1 MTLSQLEYIVA
12 VETYGNFSEAANHCF
27 VTQPTLSMQIQKLED
42 ELGVLIF
49 DRSKHPVT
57 ATEIGEKIIRQAK
70 IILQEKN
77 ELQNVVENET
87 GDYSGRLRIGVI
99 PTVSPYLLPMVLK
112 SFTEKY
118 PAVELLINEALTAE
132 IVSSLNKDKV
142 DVGILALPL
151 NHPGIIEETLYHEP
165 FIAYIPKTHKLY
177 KKGSITID
185 DIDVEELLLLE
196 EGHCFRDQALKICK
210 SSERE
215 LCNKSSKVLFESG
228 NLDTLKKLVENNF
241 GITLLPYLAIQYITD
256 SNQQKLIRLF
266 PDPAP
271 KREIGLVY
279 NKTISKMRLVKT
291 LKEEILSVI
300 PEKLKEEE
308 QALIIK

>member
-1 MTLSQLEYIVA
+1 MTLSQLECLVA
-12 VETYGNFSEAANHCF
+12 VETYGNFSEAATHCF
-27 VTQPTLSMQIQKLED
+27 VTQPTLSMQIQKLEE
-42 ELGVLIF
+42 ELGILIF
-49 DRSKHPVT
+49 NRAKHPVE
-57 ATEIGEKIIRQAK
+57 ATEIGEKVIRQAR

-77 ELQNVVENET
+77 ELQNVVEKET
-87 GDYSGRLRIGVI
+87 GDFSGRLRIGVI
-99 PTVSPYLLPMVLK
+99 PTVSPYLLPMMLK

-118 PAVELLINEALTAE
+118 PAVELLITEALTAE

-151 NHPGIIEETLYHEP
+151 NHPGIIEEALYYEP
-165 FIAYIPKTHKLY
+165 FIAYIPQTHKLY
-177 KKGSITID
+177 KKDSITID

-241 GITLLPYLAIQYITD
+241 GITLLPYLAIQYIT
-256 SNQQKLIRLF
+256 NLEQKKLIRMF

-271 KREIGLVY
+271 KREIGLVF
-279 NKTISKMRLVKT
+279 NKTISRMRLVKR

-308 QALIIK
+308 QSLIIN

>member
-1 MTLSQLEYIVA
+1 LEYIVA
-12 VETYGNFSEAANHCF
+12 VDIYGNFSEAASHCF

-49 DRSKHPVT
+49 DRSRHPVIT
-57 ATEIGEKIIRQAK
+57 TEVGEKIIKQAR
-70 IILQEKN
+70 IILKQKD
-77 ELQNVVENET
+77 ELHSVVENET
-87 GDYSGRLRIGVI
+87 GDFGGRLRIGVI

-118 PAVELLINEALTAE
+118 PDVELVINELLTNE
-132 IVSSLNKDKV
+132 IVSALNKDKV
-142 DVGILALPL
+142 DIGILALPL
-151 NHPGIIEETLYHEP
+151 NHSGIVEETLYNEP
-165 FIAYIPKTHKLY
+165 FIAYIPKTHRLY
-177 KKGSITID
+177 KKESITVD
-185 DIDVEELLLLE
+185 DIDVEELLLLQ

-256 SNQQKLIRLF
+256 VNQQKLIRKF
-266 PDPAP
+266 PHPAP

-279 NKTISKMRLVKT
+279 NKTVSKLYLVKT
-291 LKEEILSVI
+291 LKAEILSVI
-300 PEKLKEEE
+300 PEELKEFENN
-308 QALIIK
+308 LMIN

>member
-1 MTLSQLEYIVA
+1 MTLSQLEYLVA
-12 VETYGNFSEAANHCF
+12 VETYGNFSEAATHCF
-27 VTQPTLSMQIQKLED
+27 VTQPTLSMQIQKLEE
-42 ELGVLIF
+42 ELGILIF
-49 DRSKHPVT
+49 NRGKHPVE
-57 ATEIGEKIIRQAK
+57 ATEIGEKVIRQAR

-77 ELQNVVENET
+77 ELQNVVEKET
-87 GDYSGRLRIGVI
+87 GDFSGRLRIGVI
-99 PTVSPYLLPMVLK
+99 PTVSPYLLPMMLK

-118 PAVELLINEALTAE
+118 PAVELLITEALTAE

-151 NHPGIIEETLYHEP
+151 NHPGIIEEALYYEP
-165 FIAYIPKTHKLY
+165 FIAYIPQTHKLY
-177 KKGSITID
+177 KKDSITID

-241 GITLLPYLAIQYITD
+241 GITLLPYLAIQYFTNPD
-256 SNQQKLIRLF
+256 QKKLIRMF

-271 KREIGLVY
+271 KREIGLVF
-279 NKTISKMRLVKT
+279 NKTISRIRLVKR

-308 QALIIK
+308 QSLIIN

>member
-12 VETYGNFSEAANHCF
+12 LDTYGNFSEAAARCF

-57 ATEIGEKIIRQAK
+57 TTEIGEKIIRQARV
-70 IILQEKN
+70 ILKQKD
-77 ELQNVVENET
+77 ELRNVVETET
-87 GDYSGRLRIGVI
+87 GEFGGRLRIGVI

-118 PAVELLINEALTAE
+118 PGVELVINELLTNE
-132 IVSSLNKDKV
+132 IVGALNKDKV
-142 DVGILALPL
+142 DIGILALPL
-151 NHPGIIEETLYHEP
+151 NHPGIVEEILYHEP

-177 KKGSITID
+177 KKDSITVD

-256 SNQQKLIRLF
+256 PNQQKLIKRF
-266 PDPAP
+266 PNPAP

-279 NKTISKMRLVKT
+279 NKTVSKLHLVKT
-291 LKEEILSVI
+291 IKAEILSVI
-300 PEKLKEEE
+300 PEGLKEEE
-308 QALIIK
+308 FNLLVN

>member
-12 VETYGNFSEAANHCF
+12 VGTYGNFSEAATHCF
-27 VTQPTLSMQIQKLED
+27 VTQPTLSMQIQKLEE
-42 ELGVLIF
+42 ELGILIF
-49 DRSKHPVT
+49 NRGKHPVE
-57 ATEIGEKIIRQAK
+57 ATEIGEKVIRQAR

-77 ELQNVVENET
+77 ELQEVIEKET
-87 GDYSGRLRIGVI
+87 GDFSGRLRIGVI

-118 PAVELLINEALTAE
+118 PVVELVINEALTTE
-132 IVSSLNKDKV
+132 IVNSLNKDKV

-151 NHPGIIEETLYHEP
+151 NKPGIIEETLYREP

-177 KKGSITID
+177 KKDSITID

-210 SSERE
+210 SSERD

-241 GITLLPYLAIQYITD
+241 GITLLPYLAIQYIANPD
-256 SNQQKLIRLF
+256 QQKLIKMF

-279 NKTISKMRLVKT
+279 NKTISKMHLVKK

-308 QALIIK
+308 QSLIIN

>member
-70 IILQEKN
+70 IILLDKN

-308 QALIIK
+308 QALIRK

>member
-12 VETYGNFSEAANHCF
+12 VDTYSNFSEASTHCF

-42 ELGVLIF
+42 ELGILIF

-57 ATEIGEKIIRQAK
+57 TTEIGEKVIRQAR

-77 ELQNVVENET
+77 ELHNVVENET
-87 GDYSGRLRIGVI
+87 GYFSGRLRVGVI
-99 PTVSPYLLPMVLK
+99 PTISPYLLPMVLK

-132 IVSSLNKDKV
+132 IVSALNKDKV
-142 DVGILALPL
+142 DVGVLALPL
-151 NHPGIIEETLYHEP
+151 NHPGIVEETLYHEP
-165 FIAYIPKTHKLY
+165 FIAYIPETHRLY
-177 KKGSITID
+177 KKESITVD

-256 SNQQKLIRLF
+256 SNQQKLIRKF
-266 PDPAP
+266 PEPAP

-279 NKTISKMRLVKT
+279 NKTVSKLRLIKT
-291 LKEEILSVI
+291 LKEEILYVI
-300 PEKLKEEE
+300 PDELKEAEKTMV
-308 QALIIK
+308 IH

>member
-12 VETYGNFSEAANHCF
+12 VSVHGNFSEAANHCF
-27 VTQPTLSMQIQKLED
+27 VTQPTLSMQIHKLED

-49 DRSKHPVT
+49 DRSKHPVI
-57 ATEIGEKIIRQAK
+57 ATEIGGKVIQQAR
-70 IILQEKN
+70 IILQGKN

-87 GDYSGRLRIGVI
+87 GDFGGRLRIGVI
-99 PTVSPYLLPMVLK
+99 PTISPYLLPMVLK

-118 PAVELLINEALTAE
+118 PSVELVINEALTGE
-132 IVSSLNKDKV
+132 IVSALNKDKV
-142 DVGILALPL
+142 DIGILALPL
-151 NHPGIIEETLYHEP
+151 NHPGIIEEALYHEP

-177 KKGSITID
+177 KKDSITVD

-215 LCNKSSKVLFESG
+215 LCNKSNKVLFESG

-256 SNQQKLIRLF
+256 ANQQKLIKKF
-266 PDPAP
+266 PEPAP
-271 KREIGLVY
+271 KRDIGLVY
-279 NKTISKMRLVKT
+279 NKTVSKIHLVKT
-291 LKEEILSVI
+291 LKAEILSVI
-300 PEKLKEEE
+300 PEELKEIENN
-308 QALIIK
+308 LVIN